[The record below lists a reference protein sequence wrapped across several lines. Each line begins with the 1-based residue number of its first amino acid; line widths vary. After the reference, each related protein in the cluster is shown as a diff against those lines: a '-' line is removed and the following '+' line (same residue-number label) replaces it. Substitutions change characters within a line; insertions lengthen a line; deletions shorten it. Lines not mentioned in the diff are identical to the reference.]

1 MWKSYT
7 ILIIALLWIIPA
19 IFYISNG
26 AWKIRKNLMK
36 KFASKLN
43 LNFNENSK
51 IKKYYKIEGLYK
63 NKNIS
68 IEESLY
74 HLKEN
79 ENLPSLDYTREGVEL
94 FTTGSPYNSTHKRIV
109 IKVDNKI
116 IYNRDKDVLL
126 PTTNKT
132 KKIIDQYI
140 ESGKISN
147 TNILNKIGL
156 FVLICASLIPLV
168 YIFITFILN

>member
-63 NKNIS
+63 NKNIFFFF
-68 IEESLY
+68 
-74 HLKEN
+74 KQ
-79 ENLPSLDYTREGVEL
+79 
-94 FTTGSPYNSTHKRIV
+94 
-109 IKVDNKI
+109 
-116 IYNRDKDVLL
+116 
-126 PTTNKT
+126 KT
-132 KKIIDQYI
+132 AYEIDM
-140 ESGKISN
+140 
-147 TNILNKIGL
+147 
-156 FVLICASLIPLV
+156 
-168 YIFITFILN
+168 